1 MLCGKRIRGIV
12 SRNSLKVRFSSRK
25 VYCCCGKSIKGSQ
38 KSDIRD
44 ENEARQ
50 KH

>member
-1 MLCGKRIRGIV
+1 LLCVLRMQLDKPEF
-12 SRNSLKVRFSSRK
+12 KETEVRVRD
-25 VYCCCGKSIKGSQ
+25 GKSIKGSQ

-44 ENEARQ
+44 EKEARQ